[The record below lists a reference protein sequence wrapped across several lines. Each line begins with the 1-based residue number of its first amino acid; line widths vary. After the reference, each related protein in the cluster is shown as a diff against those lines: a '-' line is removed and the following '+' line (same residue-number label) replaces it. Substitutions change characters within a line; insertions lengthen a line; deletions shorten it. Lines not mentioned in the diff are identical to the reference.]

1 MNLYGDMPLY
11 LVGRDSEV
19 VQNLVSVSC
28 CIGIDDEVADL
39 VVATGSTYCI
49 HETLGIS
56 VQTLIAASILWR
68 IPGVVSIGDY
78 TGKTASKTIGIE
90 PKKRL
95 FAQCLLPFASK
106 TPLKIT
112 KNT

>member
-1 MNLYGDMPLY
+1 MPLY

-28 CIGIDDEVADL
+28 CIGIDDEVAGL

-68 IPGVVSIGDY
+68 IPGVVSI
-78 TGKTASKTIGIE
+78 
-90 PKKRL
+90 
-95 FAQCLLPFASK
+95 
-106 TPLKIT
+106 
-112 KNT
+112 